1 MGTYWL
7 LVLRR
12 RMKKM
17 KVMSQCRMWLA
28 VESSSGEPEPDDFL
42 TLTYI
47 SPTPAS
53 KRCNAR
59 VKPQRMQTL
68 TIHQPRRYPVLRK
81 NSTDSYM
88 GRFDIYHKYSSTAEQ
103 TVAPFG
109 SRSPCFSLERYP
121 VTPPSSKLKPPYLPS
136 AYRHQSNLGLIVDCD
151 DWPIFQLLINY
162 TSDRDVIRFNEPF
175 C

>member
-1 MGTYWL
+1 MHCHWGRPRPVWL
-7 LVLRR
+7 PDTIYLLGLLWLMNCYLGRYLMAYYHYRLWYNFNFEFTCAVIRIGGSH
-12 RMKKM
+12 KM
-17 KVMSQCRMWLA
+17 QRTF
-28 VESSSGEPEPDDFL
+28 E
-42 TLTYI
+42 
-47 SPTPAS
+47 TPSYANLDNAS
-53 KRCNAR
+53 TKE
-59 VKPQRMQTL
+59 
-68 TIHQPRRYPVLRK
+68 VLRK

-151 DWPIFQLLINY
+151 DWPIDQLLINY
-162 TSDRDVIRFNEPF
+162 TSDRDDR